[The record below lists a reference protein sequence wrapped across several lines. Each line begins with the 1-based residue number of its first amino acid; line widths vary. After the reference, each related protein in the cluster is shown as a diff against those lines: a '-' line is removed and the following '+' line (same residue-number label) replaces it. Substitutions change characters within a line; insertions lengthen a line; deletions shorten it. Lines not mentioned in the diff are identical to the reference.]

1 MNLHMKTMMATTVAV
16 CLVTATPV
24 YALENGAFTTS
35 TTTNYINPDTGT
47 TDDGGTQN
55 AAIGEGMCRSIIDPT
70 ILIEVDN
77 GKVYATARV
86 HLYGNM
92 PSVGL
97 KIQGTKGDP
106 NSYYAVSHSV
116 MQEDFYDDF
125 ADLRFEI
132 PNVGTRIQ
140 CTAYV
145 TPMGREVC
153 FYFDI
158 ASTLTAYSGNDFIV
172 SVDTTAKTVE
182 EVVEEV
188 AEDVETVEEVA
199 EVAEEVEAEE
209 VETET
214 EVEAEVEE
222 EVAEDVEA
230 EEEEIEED
238 VAEDVDAEAEEIEEI
253 EEVEAEVE
261 EEIAVMSI
269 TEEEDFPETAPGI
282 EARTMPEPE
291 EVSTIVEATEVKKS
305 SSSWIAILAGVVVAL
320 GVILAKKRKA

>member
-1 MNLHMKTMMATTVAV
+1 MNLHMKTMVATSVAV
-16 CLVTATPV
+16 CSMVVTPV

-70 ILIEVDN
+70 ILIEVEE
-77 GKVYATARV
+77 GKVYATVRV
-86 HLYGNM
+86 HLYANM
-92 PSVGL
+92 PSVDL

-106 NSYYAVSHSV
+106 DSYYAVSHSV
-116 MQEDFYDDF
+116 MQEDFYEDF

-158 ASTLTAYSGNDFIV
+158 ASDLTAYSGTDFIV
-172 SVDTTAKTVE
+172 SVDTTAV
-182 EVVEEV
+182 VVEM
-188 AEDVETVEEVA
+188 ETV
-199 EVAEEVEAEE
+199 AEE

-214 EVEAEVEE
+214 EEVETE
-222 EVAEDVEA
+222 T
-230 EEEEIEED
+230 
-238 VAEDVDAEAEEIEEI
+238 
-253 EEVEAEVE
+253 EEVETETEEVE
-261 EEIAVMSI
+261 TVA
-269 TEEEDFPETAPGI
+269 
-282 EARTMPEPE
+282 E
-291 EVSTIVEATEVKKS
+291 EVY
-305 SSSWIAILAGVVVAL
+305 
-320 GVILAKKRKA
+320 